1 MNDCFM
7 NASLQLLTHEES
19 LIENIL
25 NESKINYNT
34 PGKGKLIPEFK
45 KLIGEINNNLDYFLQ
60 AQMQYNMFQHL

>member
-25 NESKINYNT
+25 NINESKINKHT
-34 PGKGKLIPEFK
+34 PGNGKLIPEFK
-45 KLIGEINNNLDYFLQ
+45 KLIGETNINEDPIDPSNIKYI
-60 AQMQYNMFQHL
+60 MG